1 MMWRRMD
8 WVKKKRIFRY
18 FLILTK
24 VSGNDEQNIPFS
36 AHSIH
41 TIFSLLIKQFP
52 IKRVDILCP
61 FTFTL
66 SFVLAKKIT
75 VDLNTT
81 IEWKFTLCL
90 FPYET
95 IESKWLQFYLITR
108 FMMSLL
114 ELLIREFFM
123 KLPFRESWVVKIELK
138 SDELQREFHI
148 NDNLSYK
155 GGNVVCRWKMMNR
168 NLINSLTWKT
178 SSIFNSVVSL

>member
-24 VSGNDEQNIPFS
+24 VCGNDEQNIPFS

-52 IKRVDILCP
+52 LKRVDILCP

-66 SFVLAKKIT
+66 SFVLAKKNHCRLEHNNRMEIHFVPFSIWNNRVKVVAILFNYT
-75 VDLNTT
+75 FHDEFARTFDTRIFHEIAISRELSCQNW
-81 IEWKFTLCL
+81 IEVWWTPERI
-90 FPYET
+90 PYQR
-95 IESKWLQFYLITR
+95 QFI
-108 FMMSLL
+108 
-114 ELLIREFFM
+114 
-123 KLPFRESWVVKIELK
+123 
-138 SDELQREFHI
+138 LQRR
-148 NDNLSYK
+148 K
-155 GGNVVCRWKMMNR
+155 RCRWKMMNR